1 MKIHRIVIAIPLL
14 FGLSLALL
22 SPGCDKLIT
31 EVNNITL
38 IDTTLG
44 KECKACHTDKDDQLI
59 VIPKGQWEN
68 SAHANASLLEYPIRL
83 NGQLKTA
90 TACGPSCHSGDA
102 YVDSVLTGHVSDTTK
117 PSVINCYTCHLPH
130 SVPTD
135 AGSLDSLRGISL
147 AVTLADGESKYLRDG
162 IGGIGR
168 FGKST
173 MCANCHRATGAPPS
187 QTTTSDITLTTNFGP
202 HYSAQA
208 DVLNGTAGFKF
219 DTATIPTPHK
229 AGSVDGCID
238 CHFGKGRGYDLGE
251 HTFRL
256 QYHGA
261 AQDTTPYL
269 ANCTAAGCHLNASA
283 SNFFAVGTD
292 QAPAS
297 TARGDSIRQFANT
310 LRSLLESSFILNP
323 DDTAGT
329 MYTVGDIL
337 PADGA
342 KILYNY
348 LLYRHDGSRGIH
360 NPPLMNYLLKRSLV
374 QWDSIPPR
382 ADFVI
387 SDNDVCVGDPITF
400 TNRTRFTY
408 HSSEWTF
415 GGGGSSTV
423 TSPVYSYAA
432 AGIYSVTLKAIND
445 TTNENSSA
453 TKANAITVHGPLTA
467 RIFVST
473 PIVCYNG
480 SVTLV
485 DSSDGVP
492 SSSQWHFIVA
502 DSTYS
507 GRTVSFDPVKV
518 GADSVLVMLRS
529 FNNCTP
535 GGDSVLEYVKY
546 SADTTPVANF
556 GWLQPIV
563 DTSTVVQFEDSST
576 GPPRSWEWTFNVGQ
590 ADSSKSTLQNPTYQF
605 HVVGT
610 WQVRLKVTNPCGT
623 NSKLISIS
631 VGAGSASP
639 AEITPSL
646 GQKSGK

>member
-1 MKIHRIVIAIPLL
+1 MKFHRILIALPVL
-14 FGLSLALL
+14 FGLCLALL

-44 KECKACHTDKDDQLI
+44 KECKACHTDRDDQLI
-59 VIPKGQWEN
+59 VIPKGQWAN

-130 SVPTD
+130 SVPTE
-135 AGSLDSLRGISL
+135 AGSLDSLRGIAL
-147 AVTLADGESKYLRDG
+147 AVTLADGESKY
-162 IGGIGR
+162 IQ
-168 FGKST
+168 GKSN
-173 MCANCHRATGAPPS
+173 MCANCHRATGGPPKVAS
-187 QTTTSDITLTTNFGP
+187 GDITLSATFGP

-208 DVLNGTAGFKF
+208 DVLIGAGGYRF
-219 DTATIPTPHK
+219 DTATILTDSGHINPRMDN
-229 AGSVDGCID
+229 ACIT

-256 QYHGA
+256 QYHDA
-261 AQDTTPYL
+261 TKDTTPYT
-269 ANCTAAGCHLNASA
+269 ANCVAAGCHVTGSVN
-283 SNFFAVGTD
+283 NFYAVSTSTD
-292 QAPAS
+292 AVP
-297 TARGDSIRQFANT
+297 RGDSIRHFADT
-310 LRSLLESSFILNP
+310 LRYLLENSFILNP

-337 PADGA
+337 PVDGA
-342 KILYNY
+342 RILYNY
-348 LLYRHDGSRGIH
+348 LLYRHDGSRGLH
-360 NPPLMNYLLKRSLV
+360 NPRLMNYLLRRSV
-374 QWDSIPPR
+374 AQWDSIAPR

-415 GGGGSSTV
+415 GGGGNSTA
-423 TSPVYSYAA
+423 TSPVYSYPA

-445 TTNENSSA
+445 STNVNSSA
-453 TKANAITVHGPLTA
+453 TKTNAVTVHGPLTA

-485 DSSDGVP
+485 DSSDGIP
-492 SSSQWHFIVA
+492 NSSQWHFIAA
-502 DSTYS
+502 DSTFS
-507 GRTVSFDPVKV
+507 GRTVTFDPVKA

-535 GGDSVLEYVKY
+535 GGDSVLEYAKY
-546 SADTTPVANF
+546 FADTTPVSNF
-556 GWLQPIV
+556 GWLQPVV
-563 DTSTVVQFEDSST
+563 DTSTVVQFQDSST

-590 ADSSKSTLQNPTYQF
+590 ADSSKSTEQNPTHQF
-605 HVVGT
+605 HVIGT
-610 WQVRLKVTNPCGT
+610 WQVRLKVTNPCGS
-623 NSKLISIS
+623 NSKTISIS

-646 GQKSGK
+646 GQKSRE